1 AGHAGGRGRRAR
13 HELQGAAVRIRQYR
27 LLGLAGGDGRVRRR
41 RRGGRPPQEVD
52 VGAAEAAT
60 SVVVVSTGE
69 VHRRAL
75 PAQLPVRRLLA
86 LAPRRRQVARLLGDR
101 ALRVGV
107 HGGIGVP
114 VFHAATGGQ
123 QGDGDDGQGDAHG
136 GSPVG

>member
-1 AGHAGGRGRRAR
+1 GGGGRRTG
-13 HELQGAAVRIRQYR
+13 HELQGAAVRIRRYR

-69 VHRRAL
+69 VHRRVL
-75 PAQLPVRRLLA
+75 PAQFPVRRLLA
-86 LAPRRRQVARLLGDR
+86 LAPRRHQLAGLGRDG
-101 ALRVGV
+101 ALRVGI

-114 VFHAATGGQ
+114 VLDAAASGQ
-123 QGDGDDGQGDAHG
+123 QCGRGNGDGG
-136 GSPVG
+136 